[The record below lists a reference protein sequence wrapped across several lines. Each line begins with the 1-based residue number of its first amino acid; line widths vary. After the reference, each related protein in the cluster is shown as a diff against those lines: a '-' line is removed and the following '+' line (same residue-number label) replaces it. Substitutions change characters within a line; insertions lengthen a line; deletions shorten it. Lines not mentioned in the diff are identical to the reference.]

1 MTKVYITH
9 DLGRKNFLP
18 AEKFGELVSVIEGHV
33 SPTGLKRF
41 QREMQEKLRL
51 ITKDDYLLPV
61 AHPALVALAGAIMVN
76 RTGWLRVLTWDNL
89 TQQYVPSELRII

>member
-9 DLGRKNFLP
+9 DLGRQNFLP

-41 QREMQEKLRL
+41 QGEMQDKLRG
-51 ITKDDYLLPV
+51 ITKDDYLLH
-61 AHPALVALAGAIMVN
+61 AGHPALIALAGAIMAN
-76 RTGWLRVLTWDNL
+76 RTGWVRVLSWDNM
-89 TQQYVPSELRII
+89 TQQYVASELRIS